1 VPPTYPIVLTFDAMF
16 GFLDAEQ
23 IDLFRIVH
31 GDQKFGYERRSR
43 SATC

>member
-1 VPPTYPIVLTFDAMF
+1 MF

-31 GDQKFGYERRSR
+31 GDQKFGYERPIA